1 MFWYLDLCKELIS
14 CPNIIYVI
22 SKLNFD
28 IIKLKFKVMR
38 FDNQNII
45 LDVTIYDIDIY
56 LKWYLLW
63 YPSLIF
69 EFFWYSLNINF
80 SLHHW
85 TPHNFILFSCS
96 NCERNEFY
104 KHEHGACCASFNSNN
119 SILCSCPTTFIS
131 L

>member
-1 MFWYLDLCKELIS
+1 MIWYLDLCKELIS
-14 CPNIIYVI
+14 YPNIIYVI

-28 IIKLKFKVMR
+28 IIKLKFKVMI

-69 EFFWYSLNINF
+69 EFFWYLLNISFN
-80 SLHHW
+80 LHHW
-85 TPHNFILFSCS
+85 TPHNFYFFHVQILKKLNFTSMNMVLVVLHSTVATLSCVVVQPHS
-96 NCERNEFY
+96 
-104 KHEHGACCASFNSNN
+104 
-119 SILCSCPTTFIS
+119 
-131 L
+131 